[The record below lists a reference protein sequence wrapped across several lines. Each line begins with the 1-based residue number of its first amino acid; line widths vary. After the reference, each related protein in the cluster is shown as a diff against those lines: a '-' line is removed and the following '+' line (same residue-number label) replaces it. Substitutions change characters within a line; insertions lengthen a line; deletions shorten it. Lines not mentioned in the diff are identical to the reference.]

1 MRSGVLALP
10 AAGDPL
16 VLRALVLPAA
26 LVASLADVE
35 HRLAVGTSE
44 KIQLAGVVGIFMQS
58 KAAIIAAQA

>member
-1 MRSGVLALP
+1 MLADLFKHVMCIEQK
-10 AAGDPL
+10 GTSMPL
-16 VLRALVLPAA
+16 AR